1 MNVSCPTCSKNVEW
15 SNRATFRPFCSKRC
29 QMIDLGDWAEEQHT
43 IPGKPTLDPSD
54 MSDDELAAFIKTFD
68 KQA

>member
-1 MNVSCPTCSKNVEW
+1 MNVSCPTCSKKVEW
-15 SNRATFRPFCSKRC
+15 SSRSVYRPFCSKRC

-43 IPGKPTLDPSD
+43 IAGKPAMDPDD

-68 KQA
+68 KQ